1 MSELG
6 SPPPMPVIGQRRIP
20 AAAVEYIIEET
31 TAAVDPPPP
40 PETDRR
46 TFQRD
51 EEEGEETPEIFPKCI
66 DRPKIVRQT
75 SLIVIV
81 GPMGSGKTSEA
92 QRLARSMAHN
102 ESVHVL
108 CVGSKLDKARQ
119 RTRRQM
125 ARSADNIQKCKAGGK
140 IYSCDKCGSREISS
154 VAACGEDCQDENEE
168 EYSAIETHGGERMP
182 AVLCD
187 KLEELFSSPMF
198 AIADWLVIDEGQFF
212 SDLVPFVE
220 RARNM
225 FRKSLIV
232 ATLDATY
239 EMKPF
244 VDLNYLVTHATQFY
258 KLTSTCAFCTGV
270 AAHTIAF
277 FETEKDCKIAKSGSV
292 VVGGMDVYAP
302 ACYVHATMPRSQ
314 LPNRRKKTGL
324 ILSPALAESPA
335 NE

>member
-1 MSELG
+1 MSAEEERQLFG
-6 SPPPMPVIGQRRIP
+6 SPPLVPVASRRFGI
-20 AAAVEYIIEET
+20 
-31 TAAVDPPPP
+31 VDVAS
-40 PETDRR
+40 D
-46 TFQRD
+46 
-51 EEEGEETPEIFPKCI
+51 GEEKEDKTTKVLPNFSTK
-66 DRPKIVRQT
+66 QT

-108 CVGSKLDKARQ
+108 CVGSKLDKERQ
-119 RTRRQM
+119 RKRRRM
-125 ARSADNIQKCKAGGK
+125 ARSADDIKKPKVDK
-140 IYSCDKCGSREISS
+140 IYSCGKCGSRDIITDRKLA
-154 VAACGEDCQDENEE
+154 AACSDEDDDDED
-168 EYSAIETHGGERMP
+168 SAIETHGGERMP

-212 SDLVPFVE
+212 SDLVMFIE
-220 RARNM
+220 RARNVH
-225 FRKSLIV
+225 RKSLIV

-244 VDLNYLVTHATQFY
+244 VDLNYLVTHSTQFY

-270 AAHTIAF
+270 AAHTIALF
-277 FETEKDCKIAKSGSV
+277 GSGEDCKIAKSSTV
-292 VVGGMDVYAP
+292 VVGGMDMYAP
-302 ACYVHATMPRSQ
+302 ACYVHATMPKSQ

-324 ILSPALAESPA
+324 ILSPALANSPA